1 MQDYVAFMSMQSDT
15 IGPRLKVARERS
27 GLTQQQLADALS
39 LRHRQTIASI
49 EAGDRRLSA
58 GEMIG
63 AMQVLGVDLDY
74 LTDPFRLVGEG
85 QFSFR
90 TTGVVERRVLDQFEE
105 RAGRWIA
112 LYRELSRE
120 AGDLPRWLGY
130 KLNLNP
136 DSSFED
142 AQAAGEAATDLWALG
157 PRPADR
163 LRSVMENRLHVLV
176 LFVDTPPGVSGAASR
191 VPGVNCALVNREE
204 SEGGRNFDLAHE
216 LFHLLTWDALPPE
229 RTATVDSS
237 RRGKRWRVEKL
248 ADNFAAAL
256 LMPAETLR
264 RAWEATSAV
273 GDVAERLNAVARE
286 MRVSAPACKWR
297 LRNLQLLSRADV
309 KAIDG
314 GLLAARGR
322 QACRGREVPLFSG
335 QFLGRIA
342 LALDAGRLS
351 VRRAAKLLGV
361 SMTELAQA
369 LQAYGHQ
376 TYFEA

>member
-1 MQDYVAFMSMQSDT
+1 MSAQ
-15 IGPRLKVARERS
+15 
-27 GLTQQQLADALS
+27 
-39 LRHRQTIASI
+39 
-49 EAGDRRLSA
+49 
-58 GEMIG
+58 EMIG

-90 TTGVVERRVLDQFEE
+90 TTGVVEQRVLDRFEE
-105 RAGRWIA
+105 QAGRWIA

-120 AGDLPRWLGY
+120 AGDPPRWLGY
-130 KLNLNP
+130 KLNLNTH
-136 DSSFED
+136 STFED
-142 AQAAGEAATDLWALG
+142 AQAAGEAAADLWGLG

-176 LFVDTPPGVSGAASR
+176 LYVDTPLGISGAASR
-191 VPGVNCALVNREE
+191 VPGLNCALVNREE
-204 SEGGRNFDLAHE
+204 SEGRRNFDLAHE

-229 RTATVDSS
+229 RTATVDAS

-256 LMPAETLR
+256 LMPTEALK

-273 GDVAERLNAVARE
+273 GDCAERLNEVARE

-297 LRNLQLLSRADV
+297 LRNVGLLSRTEAVD
-309 KAIDG
+309 D
-314 GLLAARGR
+314 GLLATRGR
-322 QACRGREVPLFSG
+322 QACRDPEVPLFSG
-335 QFLGRIA
+335 QFLGQIA

-351 VRRAAKLLGV
+351 VKRAAKLLGV
-361 SMTELAQA
+361 SMTELGQI
-369 LQAYGHQ
+369 LQACGHR
-376 TYFEA
+376 TYFDA